1 MPGWMKQPHCS
12 AAVWLLLWGFLFFF
26 FCGLV
31 SPDRRRGA
39 LPLPGQA
46 TPFCFLHVVPRTNS
60 LICAADQFLDLA
72 LDNFLVQLYNLL
84 GHGLQSPFRM
94 VCRNF
99 ILPEF
104 CKPCLFFPPFNL
116 RNLSDLLTKKKSEL
130 KVDAF
135 SSDFQRTR
143 GQKDSPDHPF

>member
-1 MPGWMKQPHCS
+1 MNNARVDEAATLQRSSVAAFIGENRLSFLWAGS
-12 AAVWLLLWGFLFFF
+12 AGQKGRGIASSRASNTFLFF
-26 FCGLV
+26 
-31 SPDRRRGA
+31 A
-39 LPLPGQA
+39 
-46 TPFCFLHVVPRTNS
+46 CF
-60 LICAADQFLDLA
+60 AADQFLDLA

-116 RNLSDLLTKKKSEL
+116 RNVSDLLTKKKSEL